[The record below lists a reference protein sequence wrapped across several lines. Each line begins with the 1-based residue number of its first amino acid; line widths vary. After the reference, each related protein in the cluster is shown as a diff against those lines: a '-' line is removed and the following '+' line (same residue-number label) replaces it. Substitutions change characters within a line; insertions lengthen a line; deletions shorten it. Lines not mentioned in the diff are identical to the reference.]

1 MVSSRSV
8 PREIEHKFLLKSD
21 DWRAEATRSQRM
33 TQGYIA
39 GGERASVRVRV
50 AGDYAAINI
59 KSGGLVASRLEYE
72 YPIPIEQANELL
84 AFCVPPLIEKTRHF
98 VPFAGF
104 EWEVDESHGANAGL
118 VVADLELDHEG
129 QHFPLPAWAGAE
141 VTHLERYYNV
151 RLAKHP
157 YRDWT
162 ASERVPP

>member
-1 MVSSRSV
+1 M

-104 EWEVDESHGANAGL
+104 EWEVDEFHGANAGL
-118 VVADLELDHEG
+118 VVAELELDHEG